1 MAERFVICVDGIYVR
16 DGKILLMK
24 RNVEPFKGFWHVVGG
39 HVNENENPMEALKR
53 EFKEET
59 NLDIAIGEIV
69 DARIEKTF
77 DRTKIIIAFEV
88 VSAEGDIMI
97 NSENEDYGWFTEFP
111 VKSVYDYSRHIKRI
125 DRKKSGSVPIKSV
138 N

>member
-24 RNVEPFKGFWHVVGG
+24 RNLEPFKGFWHVVGG

-125 DRKKSGSVPIKSV
+125 DRKKSGSVHMKSA